1 MRRPASRRTTGLVGA
16 SFLALAL
23 LAGCTSEQ
31 SGTANSGGGNN
42 SGGGSGQQQQQS
54 DVSSAK
60 LTASVAA
67 NATDV
72 APGDPLK
79 ISVSDGA
86 IDTVDVQNPD
96 GKAVK
101 GTVSTDKLSWLS
113 TEVFGYAKTYSYTAQ
128 ATGADGKKTELKG
141 TFSTL
146 KPAKT
151 PRATI
156 NPADNATV
164 GVGMPISVKFPE
176 GKVTDKAAVEK
187 VLKVDASVPVDGSWA
202 WLNDQQVDW
211 RPKAYWPENTKVT
224 VTAKLYGLA
233 YGGGAYGKSDLTTT
247 FTVGRNQVV
256 KVNTPDHKMNVYRD
270 GALFA
275 SYPSSNGDDANPDRN
290 TPNGTVIVMEK
301 DPIGDFSNP
310 KYGYT
315 NVMKKWAVR
324 ISNHG
329 EFIHENNDNRANI
342 GKNNTSHGCVNLL
355 EADAKAYFDSALIGD
370 PVEITGSKANMP
382 TTSDVFDW
390 LIPWSQWQSMSA
402 LH

>member
-1 MRRPASRRTTGLVGA
+1 MLGALFLV
-16 SFLALAL
+16 LAL
-23 LAGCTSEQ
+23 LAACTSEEHG
-31 SGTANSGGGNN
+31 SPGGTGGGGG
-42 SGGGSGQQQQQS
+42 GGGSEQQPEAQPK
-54 DVSSAK
+54 AK
-60 LTASVAA
+60 LAASPAA
-67 NATDV
+67 DAADV
-72 APGDPLK
+72 PPGDPVK
-79 ISVSDGA
+79 ITVTDGV
-86 IDTVDVQNPD
+86 IDTVELVNPD

-101 GTVSTDKLSWLS
+101 GVVSGDKLSWS
-113 TEVFGYAKTYSYTAQ
+113 NTESLGYGKKYSYTAA
-128 ATGADGKKTELKG
+128 ATGSDGKKVQLAGSFT
-141 TFSTL
+141 TL

-164 GVGMPISVKFPE
+164 GVAMPISIKFPE

-187 VLKVDASVPVDGSWA
+187 VLKVESSKEVAGSWA

-211 RPKAYWPENTKVT
+211 RPKEYWPANTKVT
-224 VTAKLYGLA
+224 VTAKLFGLA
-233 YGGGAYGKSDLTTT
+233 YGGGAYGKADLTTT

-270 GALFA
+270 GSLFA
-275 SYPSSNGDDANPDRN
+275 SYPSSNGKDADPDLN
-290 TPNGTVIVMEK
+290 TPNGTMIVMQK
-301 DPIGDFSNP
+301 DPVGDFSNP

-342 GKNNTSHGCVNLL
+342 GKANTSHGCVNLL
-355 EADAKAYFDSALIGD
+355 EADAKAYFDTALIGD
-370 PVEITGSKANMP
+370 PVEVTGSKANMP
-382 TTSDVFDW
+382 TTSDVYDW

-402 LH
+402 LR